1 MLLLASYE
9 RTDENTEY
17 EVLLYL
23 QVDFILPLVQCPNYK
38 DGLRVIFHIA
48 VEHRFFKL
56 RKGVGLNIVK
66 VMVASLGLLAS
77 YERLKL
83 KKGASLN
90 IVKAMASILGLL
102 ASYKRID
109 EDIEAEK
116 TNHDVPMP
124 YFGIGLE

>member
-1 MLLLASYE
+1 M
-9 RTDENTEY
+9 
-17 EVLLYL
+17 LLYL

-83 KKGASLN
+83 KVL
-90 IVKAMASILGLL
+90 IMMF
-102 ASYKRID
+102 
-109 EDIEAEK
+109 
-116 TNHDVPMP
+116 DVP
-124 YFGIGLE
+124 YFSMALSTRF